1 MARKDIMKLAIVIA
15 LTMAAVSAFGGDT
28 TITSPLLL
36 GGGSYSP
43 SNKVTITCDSTSTA
57 YTAKSQHSS
66 GDRVVATNSQD
77 PKMWF
82 KTVAVGTAAEAA
94 STSDVLSSSAW
105 TSM

>member
-1 MARKDIMKLAIVIA
+1 MNKNLLKICFIIA
-15 LTMAAVSAFGGDT
+15 LTTCAVSAYGAS
-28 TITSPLLL
+28 TISVPLQL

-43 SNKVTITCDSTSTA
+43 SNKVTITVDSVATG
-57 YTAKSQHSS
+57 YTAKSQHAS
-66 GDRVVATNSQD
+66 GDRVIATNNQD

-94 STSDVLSSSAW
+94 ATSDVLSSAAW